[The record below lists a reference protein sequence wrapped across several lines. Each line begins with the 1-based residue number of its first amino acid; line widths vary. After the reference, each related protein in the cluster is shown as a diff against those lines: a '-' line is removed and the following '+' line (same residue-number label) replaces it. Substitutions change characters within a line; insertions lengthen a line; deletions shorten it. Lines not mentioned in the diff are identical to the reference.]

1 MARRTTSKTSTT
13 KRTTTPRKPRS
24 TTETPETADVVD
36 AEVVSSTEAAATD
49 TASKATEAIEAPS
62 TEGPSEAP
70 DAEQPP
76 KADDVAD
83 VATVAAETTGPELD
97 APTESGGEPSE
108 SIPDTPTNAEAT
120 DVPDASAIS
129 SPDAPDDSSAQTD
142 VETPKVDKPS
152 PSPAP
157 APQKSGGF
165 LPMLLGGAVAA
176 GLGYGAHYLQ
186 NGQPP
191 APDDELVALQ
201 TEIAELR
208 AAVAQGPDLSTLEAQ
223 IAALE
228 NDAAPDLS
236 AVDAALDD
244 LRGQIA
250 ALPEPVAAPEVDLG
264 PLEQGLAA
272 LQSAYAPL
280 PDQIAGLQAEM
291 ADLRALA
298 TAEIAQAEAAVD
310 SALAQSGLDRI
321 AAALVTGEP
330 FAEATA
336 QLRDAGV
343 ALPDPVATTAAQGVQ
358 TLEALQDSY
367 GDAAR
372 AAISASLQTAP
383 ADSATEKLGNF
394 FRAQIG
400 TRSLAPREGDD
411 PDAVTSRAGAAVE
424 VGDLA
429 AALGELS
436 ALPEE
441 GRAAMADWLNAAQTR
456 LDVAVALDALQADL
470 TTR

>member
-1 MARRTTSKTSTT
+1 VARRTTSKTSTT

-24 TTETPETADVVD
+24 TTETPESADVVD
-36 AEVVSSTEAAATD
+36 AEVVSSTEAADTD
-49 TASKATEAIEAPS
+49 TTPPAAEPIEAPS
-62 TEGPSEAP
+62 AAGDNATPG
-70 DAEQPP
+70 AEQAT
-76 KADDVAD
+76 KSDDA
-83 VATVAAETTGPELD
+83 ATAAAETTEPEPD
-97 APTESGGEPSE
+97 TPTESGGEASG
-108 SIPDTPTNAEAT
+108 SITDTPIDPEAS
-120 DVPDASAIS
+120 DVPDAKETRI
-129 SPDAPDDSSAQTD
+129 PDASDDSEIRPA
-142 VETPKVDKPS
+142 VESPTADQQAANPS
-152 PSPAP
+152 PS
-157 APQKSGGF
+157 PQKSGGF

-186 NGQPP
+186 TTQPP
-191 APDDELVALQ
+191 APDAELTALQ
-201 TEIAELR
+201 SEIAELR
-208 AAVAQGPDLSTLEAQ
+208 AMVAQGPDLSALEAQ

-228 NDAAPDLS
+228 PSAAPDLS

-280 PDQIAGLQAEM
+280 PEQIAGLQAEM

-298 TAEIAQAEAAVD
+298 TAEIEQAEAAVD

-321 AAALVTGEP
+321 AAALVTGAP

-343 ALPDPVATTAAQGVQ
+343 ALPDPVAESAAQGVQ
-358 TLEALQDSY
+358 TLEALQESF

-383 ADSATEKLGNF
+383 ADSTTEKLGNF

-400 TRSLAPREGDD
+400 ARSLAPREGDD
-411 PDAVTSRAGAAVE
+411 PDAVTSRAGAALE
-424 VGDLA
+424 AGDLA

-436 ALPEE
+436 ALPED
-441 GRAAMADWLNAAQTR
+441 GRAAMVDWLNAAQTR
-456 LDVAVALDALQADL
+456 LDVEAALDTLQADL